1 MPTREQ
7 VERVTNRIIKENQNA
22 GKNVSREI
30 VRAEIV
36 KRAKRNEQRNK

>member
-7 VERVTNRIIKENQNA
+7 VERVTDRVVKENRNA
-22 GKNVSREI
+22 GKNVSREE
-30 VRAEIV
+30 VRTEIV